1 MAGGMF
7 TKQADY
13 LTAKFLNDVND
24 SAAGGALTSA
34 PSGLTLPATTQTQV
48 GDRII
53 LDDATAFALSDTTVG
68 TLYGGIYMYVSVL
81 SGTAATSVRGCV
93 AFFLAAGITHPN
105 AYTVSMDPQPTTT
118 NPTYVLGVFI
128 NGITKTNFGWIQ
140 IAGIASVLFD
150 TTTITGTTAGSMVS
164 AKASATQLGAAD
176 NAATVSQITVA
187 ALLGVSVGTVAAAT
201 VSQVALTR
209 GFGRI

>member
-13 LTAKFLNDVND
+13 LNGAYLNDVND
-24 SAAGGALTSA
+24 ATQGGAINVA
-34 PSGLTLPATTQTQV
+34 PTGLTLSQGQQTMV

-53 LDDATAFALSDTTVG
+53 LDDATAYALSDTTVG
-68 TLYGGIYMYVSVL
+68 TLYGGIYMYVNVSA
-81 SGTAATSVRGCV
+81 GTAATSVRGCV
-93 AFFLAAGITHPN
+93 AFFLSAGITHPN
-105 AYTVSMDPQPTTT
+105 TYTVSMDPQPTTT

-128 NGITKTNFGWIQ
+128 NGITKLNYGWVQ

-176 NAATVSQITVA
+176 NAAVVSQITVA

>member
-13 LTAKFLNDVND
+13 LNGAFLNDVND
-24 SAAGGALTSA
+24 LTAGGAINTA
-34 PSGLTLPATTQTQV
+34 PTGLAVSQAQQTQV

-68 TLYGGIYMYVSVL
+68 TLYGGIYMYVNVSA
-81 SGTAATSVRGCV
+81 GTAATSVRGCV

-105 AYTVSMDPQPTTT
+105 AYTVSMDPQP
-118 NPTYVLGVFI
+118 
-128 NGITKTNFGWIQ
+128 
-140 IAGIASVLFD
+140 

>member
-13 LTAKFLNDVND
+13 LSARYLNDVND
-24 SAAGGALTSA
+24 TTVGGALTTA
-34 PSGLTLPATTQTQV
+34 PSGLGATQWQQTLP

-53 LDDATAFALSDTTVG
+53 LDDASALALSDTAIG
-68 TLYGGIYMYVSVL
+68 TLYGGIYMYVNVSA
-81 SGTAATSVRGCV
+81 GTAATSVRGCV
-93 AFFLAAGITHPN
+93 AFFTDAGVGSTYN
-105 AYTVSMDPQPTTT
+105 VSMDPQPTTT

-128 NGITKTNFGWIQ
+128 NGITKLSYGWVQ

-176 NAATVSQITVA
+176 NAATVTQITVA

-201 VSQVALTR
+201 VSKVALTR

>member
-13 LTAKFLNDVND
+13 LSARYLNDVND
-24 SAAGGALTSA
+24 AAQGGTITTA
-34 PSGLTLPATTQTQV
+34 PTGLSVSQAQQTMV
-48 GDRII
+48 GDRIV
-53 LDDATAFALSDTTVG
+53 LDDATAFALSDSAVG
-68 TLYGGIYMYVSVL
+68 TLYGGIYMYVNVAA
-81 SGTAATSVRGCV
+81 GTAATSVRGCV
-93 AFFLAAGITHPN
+93 AFFLASGITHPN

-118 NPTYVLGVFI
+118 NPTYVLGIFI
-128 NGITKTNFGWIQ
+128 NGITKLNYGWVQ
-140 IAGIASVLFD
+140 IAGVASVLFD
-150 TTTITGTTAGSMVS
+150 TTTITATTAGSMVS

-187 ALLGVSVGTVAAAT
+187 ALLGVSVGTVTAAT
-201 VSQVALTR
+201 VTQVALTR